1 MVLGQ
6 YLGSNPQRQYDPPQQ
21 LSTCHP
27 GPSGNTTLFMNRHKP
42 HTVVT
47 NRKKHPSLFA
57 FFDTQDLFLWLFIWQ
72 EHHAITK
79 EDKAWGIFKK
89 TPLQFSSMLVKLQK
103 RSQQGTSEHSY
114 QSTAAILLLCL
125 STLLPCVIG
134 IIVRLEL
141 GTNWASSWRVWA
153 VSLKGHV
160 SGGAP
165 GDT

>member
-1 MVLGQ
+1 MIHHNNFLHAALAHQ
-6 YLGSNPQRQYDPPQQ
+6 ETQHSLWIE
-21 LSTCHP
+21 
-27 GPSGNTTLFMNRHKP
+27 
-42 HTVVT
+42 T
-47 NRKKHPSLFA
+47 NRIHWWLTGRSIPPSLP
-57 FFDTQDLFLWLFIWQ
+57 FFDTQDLFLCLFIWQ
-72 EHHAITK
+72 EYHAITK
-79 EDKAWGIFKK
+79 EDKAWGILKK
-89 TPLQFSSMLVKLQK
+89 NPLQFSVMLVKLQK

-141 GTNWASSWRVWA
+141 GTNWASSWRVRA

>member
-1 MVLGQ
+1 MIHHNNFLHAALAHQ
-6 YLGSNPQRQYDPPQQ
+6 ETQHSLWIE
-21 LSTCHP
+21 
-27 GPSGNTTLFMNRHKP
+27 
-42 HTVVT
+42 T
-47 NRKKHPSLFA
+47 NRIQWCLTQRIIPPCLPFWYTRFISLPVHLA
-57 FFDTQDLFLWLFIWQ
+57 R
-72 EHHAITK
+72 HHAITK
-79 EDKAWGIFKK
+79 EHKAWGIFKK

-141 GTNWASSWRVWA
+141 GTNWASSWRVRA